1 MIKDKFYYQSLIHQL
16 IYIADIIN
24 TDYDYFPAGR
34 LHDDYLC
41 CIEECIRLCKKEGGI
56 KNG

>member
-1 MIKDKFYYQSLIHQL
+1 MPKDKFYYQSLIHQL

-24 TDYDYFPAGR
+24 NDDEYFPEGR
-34 LHDDYLC
+34 LRNDYLG
-41 CIEECIRLCKKEGGI
+41 CIEECIRLCKLKGGI

>member
-1 MIKDKFYYQSLIHQL
+1 MKKDKLYYQSLIHQL

-24 TDYDYFPAGR
+24 NDNDYFPEGR

-41 CIEECIRLCKKEGGI
+41 CIDECIRLCKKEGKI
-56 KNG
+56 Q